1 MAYDTRIAAEVARL
15 KDQIDVASPSPEE
28 YIDHHRASIETI
40 AWYNLSIAALGAPAT
55 PTTPGAT
62 AAEQAVQTTALTNIL
77 AELRDDRQMAETVW
91 YDRTNPAQFYIR
103 RLTVDEDTGLPTISF
118 TNIDGTTATPTI
130 ANLVQSS
137 GSVVPIAPSRRT
149 ISTNGTGVVSGGSA
163 AIAADAISY
172 QIISIAGSFTITGD
186 NTTYSA
192 SGPLMGVMGDP
203 MVGKKYPA
211 ITVTPAINSQI
222 WIEEIR

>member
-1 MAYDTRIAAEVARL
+1 MAYDPKMLAEVTKLKAQLDAALPTTEEFTDYHFELVERL
-15 KDQIDVASPSPEE
+15 GKM
-28 YIDHHRASIETI
+28 
-40 AWYNLSIAALGAPAT
+40 NLSIGTGGSGGGGMPPDPVDAAMIKQGVVDAIS
-55 PTTPGAT
+55 T
-62 AAEQAVQTTALTNIL
+62 AAAVA
-77 AELRDDRQMAETVW
+77 
-91 YDRTNPAQFYIR
+91 
-103 RLTVDEDTGLPTISF
+103 
-118 TNIDGTTATPTI
+118 
-130 ANLVQSS
+130 
-137 GSVVPIAPSRRT
+137 IAPSRRT
-149 ISTNGTGVVSGGSA
+149 ISTNSTGVVSGGSA

-211 ITVTPAINSQI
+211 ITVAPAINSQI